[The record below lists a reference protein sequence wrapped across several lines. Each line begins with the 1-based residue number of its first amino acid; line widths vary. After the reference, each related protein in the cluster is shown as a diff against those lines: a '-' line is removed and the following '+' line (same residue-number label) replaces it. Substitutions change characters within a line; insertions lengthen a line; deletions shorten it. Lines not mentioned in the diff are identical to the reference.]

1 MTTDLKAFLPVIF
14 LLLPVFAASQPTPL
28 GAPEVLI
35 SNSDYFFMNPQFSPD
50 GSKIAFTT
58 QQYRGLWVADAN
70 GSQASQI
77 TGEAGA
83 GYRFSWSPD
92 GSHIVAA
99 VTREEGPVRQF
110 GIKLFDTASGGER
123 QLTPFG
129 RQVPPMP
136 VFSGTGSEIRYR
148 DGFGIVS
155 VGSGIE
161 PAAGD
166 AVANATANPV
176 AMPLENSIRIYHAN
190 STEQELRPVP
200 DAIYLR
206 ASVSPDGQ
214 KLAFEVYGGNLYIS
228 DMNGNNLIDLGRGE
242 APAWSP
248 DSRYLSFMKT
258 EDDGHDI
265 TGSDIYIVDAAGDSI
280 TNITGQS
287 DLHAMNPAWSP
298 DGSRIAF
305 GDVQSGVI
313 YQVRLQ
319 Y

>member
-1 MTTDLKAFLPVIF
+1 MTIDLKAFLPVLF
-14 LLLPVFAASQPTPL
+14 LLLPVIAAGQPTTA

-50 GSKIAFTT
+50 GSKIAFTS
-58 QQYRGLWVADAN
+58 QQYSGLWVADAN

-77 TGEAGA
+77 TGEPGA

-92 GSHIVAA
+92 GSHIVTA
-99 VTREEGPVRQF
+99 VSREEGPVRQF
-110 GIKLFDTASGGER
+110 GIKLFDTVSGGER

-136 VFSGTGSEIRYR
+136 VFSDTGADIRYR
-148 DGFGIVS
+148 DGSGIVS

-161 PAAGD
+161 TAAGD
-166 AVANATANPV
+166 ELASANPV
-176 AMPLENSIRIYHAN
+176 AMPLENTIRIYHAN
-190 STEQELRPVP
+190 ATEQDLRPVP

-206 ASVSPDGQ
+206 AAVSPDGQ
-214 KLAFEVYGGNLYIS
+214 KLAFEVYAGNLYIS
-228 DMNGNNLIDLGRGE
+228 DINGNNLIDLGRGE

-248 DSRYLSFMKT
+248 DSRFLSFMIT

-265 TGSDIYIVDAAGDSI
+265 TGSDIYIVDVSGNSI

-287 DLHAMNPAWSP
+287 GLHAMNPAWSP

-305 GDVQSGVI
+305 GDVQSGTI